1 MNFLTVSFQPS
12 RIDKRLFKIKTFL
25 AFLCLQISR
34 AQIVL
39 PRPPRAS
46 KKIPFVSLSLRFT
59 ASFCHFLSCI
69 TIFYHHPPD
78 I

>member
-1 MNFLTVSFQPS
+1 M
-12 RIDKRLFKIKTFL
+12 DKRLFKIKTFL

-46 KKIPFVSLSLRFT
+46 KKIPFVSLSLRLT
-59 ASFCHFLSCI
+59 ASSCHFLSCI
-69 TIFYHHPPD
+69 AIFYHRLSN